1 MLSYL
6 ALMINGFIFKSEWAT
21 FHVFL
26 RYPHRFSIPR
36 ELPCV
41 PIPCLGESCWAPLN
55 LVLLARAEG
64 QLGATSSQGHAV
76 SGSLRRLLAPLGP
89 LTVHRALGTE
99 NIWLTVVTAKA

>member
-1 MLSYL
+1 MSP
-6 ALMINGFIFKSEWAT
+6 S
-21 FHVFL
+21 
-26 RYPHRFSIPR
+26 R
-36 ELPCV
+36 
-41 PIPCLGESCWAPLN
+41 LGESCWAPLN